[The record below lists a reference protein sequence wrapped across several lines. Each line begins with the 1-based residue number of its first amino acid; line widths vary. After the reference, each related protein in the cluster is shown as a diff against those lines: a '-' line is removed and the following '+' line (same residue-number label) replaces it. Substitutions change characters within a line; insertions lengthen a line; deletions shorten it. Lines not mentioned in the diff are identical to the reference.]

1 MRKRFLPIL
10 ICLAS
15 PAMGQSA
22 DDGPTGPHVAPV
34 FAIWDVVLGQ
44 PVSDLPDTAVAD
56 IACGTAGGPPGQS
69 LASFAEYLSC
79 MPEPSG
85 LYEVQFIYDDEQD
98 YIARALE
105 LEYRFLRGGT
115 SVYAHPVIVSV
126 LVDEAGIV
134 QGRRIVTDNR
144 ASDLERRTAFTLINN
159 FKAQYDGWTLDC
171 TDVPMQEGEL
181 PVGDEFV
188 HELCTGQSPD
198 GGVRIA
204 VEATYLRKKGQLAVN
219 QQTQQVNVGY
229 FESQTQFEEVLAPYE
244 PAITR

>member
-1 MRKRFLPIL
+1 MRNRFLTVL
-10 ICLAS
+10 MCLAS
-15 PAMGQSA
+15 PALGQTTAVS
-22 DDGPTGPHVAPV
+22 PTDQHVAPV
-34 FAIWDVVLGQ
+34 FSIWDVALGQ
-44 PVSDLPDTAVAD
+44 PVADLPDTAVAD

-69 LASFAEYLSC
+69 LASFADFLSC
-79 MPEPSG
+79 MPETSG

-115 SVYAHPVIVSV
+115 SVYAHPVIVSL
-126 LVDEAGIV
+126 LVDAAGAV

-144 ASDLERRTAFTLINN
+144 ASDLDRRTAFTLINN
-159 FKAQYDGWTLDC
+159 FKAQYDGWSLDC
-171 TDVPMQEGEL
+171 TDIPMQEGEL
-181 PVGDEFV
+181 PVGNEFV
-188 HELCTGQSPD
+188 HEVCTGQSPD
-198 GGVRIA
+198 GGTRIA

-229 FESQTQFEEVLAPYE
+229 FESQTHFEEVLSPYE